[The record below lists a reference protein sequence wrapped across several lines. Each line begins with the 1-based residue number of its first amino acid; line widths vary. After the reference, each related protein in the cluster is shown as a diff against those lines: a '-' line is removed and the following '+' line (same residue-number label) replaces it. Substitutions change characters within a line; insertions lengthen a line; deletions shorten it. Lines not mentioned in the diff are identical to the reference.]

1 MYLFSLTKNY
11 SKKQIF
17 FSTITIIETNSLQ
30 LQQSEM
36 STYLNNFYS
45 SFPEKEH
52 KSKCHLLKNTNI
64 APFTPWCWWHV
75 FALTKHI
82 VVYKSS
88 TSKSIYLI

>member
-1 MYLFSLTKNY
+1 MYLLNLTKNY
-11 SKKQIF
+11 SKIF
-17 FSTITIIETNSLQ
+17 CFTITIIETNSLQ

-52 KSKCHLLKNTNI
+52 KSKSHLLKKTNT
-64 APFTPWCWWHV
+64 APFTPWCWSHV

-82 VVYKSS
+82 VVYIFSI
-88 TSKSIYLI
+88 SKSIF